1 MPSQRNGF
9 ELCKVGIR
17 SHSVLCTRSREE
29 SSSVC
34 PTRTFSKPQN
44 SLITS
49 DIIVA
54 VIGRH
59 GGVRRDPW
67 G

>member
-34 PTRTFSKPQN
+34 PTRTLSKPPKFF
-44 SLITS
+44 
-49 DIIVA
+49 DYE
-54 VIGRH
+54 
-59 GGVRRDPW
+59 
-67 G
+67 